1 MFNPLWKNK
10 AEAMKDNDKEGTV
23 SDSVFNDV
31 LDAITGGIYEPGQRL
46 PSENTLREQHGVSR
60 NTIRLVLNKLCAL
73 GILETRRG
81 NGTYVRKAGAN
92 VPLTQMAPSLVFE
105 NHDLAS
111 VLEFRKAIEVYA
123 VKLAS
128 LRRTDADIR
137 KMRGF
142 LKKMR
147 QTSHAMTQFEKAD
160 WDMHLQIA
168 KATGNEMF
176 ASMMEIIHNVLTSEM
191 KIMLNK
197 QGRDIDSLF
206 YHGAVVD
213 CIAKQ
218 KPDEA
223 AYMMEKH
230 LSLIIERVKTGKT
243 GK

>member
-1 MFNPLWKNK
+1 M
-10 AEAMKDNDKEGTV
+10 EAIKEIEKEGTV
-23 SDSVFNDV
+23 SDYVFND
-31 LDAITGGIYEPGQRL
+31 LLEAITSGTYESGQRL
-46 PSENTLREQHGVSR
+46 PSENVLREHYGVSR
-60 NTIRLVLNKLCAL
+60 NTIRLVLNKLSAL

-81 NGTYVRKAGAN
+81 DGTFVRKAGLN

-123 VKLAS
+123 VKLAA
-128 LRRTDADIR
+128 LRREDSDIR

-176 ASMMEIIHNVLTSEM
+176 ASMMEIVHNVLTSEM

-206 YHGAVVD
+206 YHSAIVD
-213 CIAKQ
+213 CIAMQ

-230 LSLIIERVKTGKT
+230 LSLIIERVKANKT